1 MLEVYISVSGSCD
14 IIFKNY
20 ENKEDYCEAKLQ
32 DSTFRKFKS

>member
-1 MLEVYISVSGSCD
+1 MCSTKKA